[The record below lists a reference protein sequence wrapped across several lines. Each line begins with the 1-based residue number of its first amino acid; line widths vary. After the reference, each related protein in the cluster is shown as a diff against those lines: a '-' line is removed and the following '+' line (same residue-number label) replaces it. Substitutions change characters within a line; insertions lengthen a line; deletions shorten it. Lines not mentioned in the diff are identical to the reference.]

1 MTEIIDLRSDTVT
14 RPTDAMHAAMR
25 SAELGDDV
33 LGDDPTVK
41 ALERKISD
49 LLGKEAALFTPS
61 GTMANQLAIRS
72 ICEGGDEII
81 AHRDSHIIHYETG
94 GPAALSGC
102 MISMLEGDGGI
113 FTADDI
119 NTAMR
124 GVDDH
129 NPFDRMLVVE
139 NTHNRGGGIPW
150 RLEDFEDVAFQAGK
164 HGLHVH
170 VDGARLFNAVAACG
184 YDARTFATSADSVSV
199 CFSKGLGA
207 PVGSALVGPEKMIT
221 RARRFRK
228 MLGGSMRQA
237 GMLAAAAIH
246 ALDHHLERLVEDHE
260 NAKLLARKLQDVPGI
275 ALRLDP
281 EDTPTNMVFFTLE
294 ETGPDAA
301 RYCEE
306 LARDGVQMIPLGPY
320 MVRAVTHLDVD
331 QAQILQA
338 SDVCRRVSSSL
349 GMTSEKTPRS

>member
-1 MTEIIDLRSDTVT
+1 MTDRIDLRSDTVT
-14 RPTDAMHAAMR
+14 RPTEAMHVAMR

-41 ALERKISD
+41 ALERRISD

-102 MISMLEGDGGI
+102 MIAPLEGPGGI

-119 NTAMR
+119 KAVIR

-129 NPFDRMLVVE
+129 NPHDRMLVVE

-150 RLEDFEDVAFQAGK
+150 RLEDFEDVAFQARN

-170 VDGARLFNAVAACG
+170 VDGARLFNAVAASG
-184 YDARTFATSADSVSV
+184 YDAKTFATSADSVSV

-207 PVGSALVGPEKMIT
+207 PVGSALVGPRKMIE

-237 GMLAAAAIH
+237 GLLAAAAIH

-260 NAKLLARKLQDVPGI
+260 NAKALARELQSVPGI
-275 ALRLDP
+275 TLRLDP
-281 EDTPTNMVFFTLE
+281 EETPTNMVFFTLE
-294 ETGPDAA
+294 EDGPNAA
-301 RYCEE
+301 EYCEE
-306 LARDGVQMIPLGPY
+306 LARAGVQMIPLGPY
-320 MVRAVTHLDVD
+320 TVRAVTHLDVNH
-331 QAQILQA
+331 AQVIHA
-338 SDVCRRVSSSL
+338 ATACRTVSSTL
-349 GMTSEKTPRS
+349 GLTSGNGRR

>member
-1 MTEIIDLRSDTVT
+1 MTDSIDLRSDTVT
-14 RPTDAMHAAMR
+14 RPTEAMHVAMR

-41 ALERKISD
+41 ALERRISD

-102 MISMLEGDGGI
+102 MISPLDGAGGI
-113 FTADDI
+113 FTAEDI
-119 NTAMR
+119 ENAMR

-129 NPFDRMLVVE
+129 NPYDRMLVVE

-150 RLEDFEDVAFQAGK
+150 RLEDFEDVAFQARK
-164 HGLHVH
+164 NGLHVH

-207 PVGSALVGPEKMIT
+207 PVGSALVGPTKMIK

-260 NAKLLARKLQDVPGI
+260 NAKLLARELQNVPGI
-275 ALRLDP
+275 TLRLAP
-281 EDTPTNMVFFTLE
+281 ENTPTNMVFFNLE

-301 RYCEE
+301 HYCEA
-306 LARDGVQMIPLGPY
+306 LARAGVEMIPLGPY

-331 QAQILQA
+331 RKQILHA
-338 SDVCRRVSSSL
+338 SEICRTVSAEL
-349 GMTSEKTPRS
+349 GLTSKDALR